1 MTGLLIT
8 VAEFRQQANNDLD
21 GLVQSLKNLTGRGG
35 HSEEQAWR
43 HSLPGVAK
51 AFVSPRFDSLHLYFG
66 GKGRLALEYRL
77 PSASSWCDMVML
89 GAHQGR
95 PSAVIVELKDWQT
108 RADRPAAIE
117 GLMVRQ
123 GHEELHP
130 SDQVK
135 GYTEYCR
142 RFHSTVATYGAGVHG
157 CVLFT
162 RDYFCQAY
170 SEPPNDKLSQS
181 YPLFTLSPSDVSA
194 KLPEYFSSRLTEPYE
209 EFAQEFARGVYHQ
222 NRSFVRT
229 VAEQLVDPNR
239 SPLELLD
246 GQRRALHLCQQN
258 LESCL
263 FDVRGPR
270 KTVVVVEGP
279 PGSGKSVVAARL
291 WANLVV
297 DKRLPEGNAT
307 FVTTSTAQTSN
318 WRSLFREAAED
329 VAARGLVVTTN
340 EYVPFTTQDVGR
352 VQREHPGAL
361 ADIGKWRDNYKL
373 MRRLYPDRHRSPDDH
388 FLVSIVDEA
397 HALINPEHADARGQF
412 GFAVNV
418 GPQAFHI
425 IRSSTVSIFFLDPQ
439 QSFRERE
446 STEIADIRMWA
457 AELGAGF
464 VGPISLA
471 DAQFRC
477 GGSKEYVDWVDTICA
492 NLPNRSPLDAQEA
505 NAKYKSVVRST
516 FNFSVFDTPFELESA
531 LRELIDAGYSARLVA
546 SYAREWKTGSATSPH
561 DLPDELK
568 DFFLPIRAGSNT
580 RNWSRIWN
588 YIPNNGRNYT
598 SFVRAPVG
606 SRMHDDMLIEV
617 GCPYVVRGFDFD
629 FIGLLWFS
637 DLKRRN
643 GRWVVD
649 LDHVFETGLSRHK
662 QRAQRERDPQGP
674 AHQALI
680 DKLLQG
686 YRILLTRAMRGVFI
700 WFEDAETR
708 RYIEDHYKNAFAR
721 ESEPL

>member
-8 VAEFRQQANNDLD
+8 VSDFRQQATGDMD
-21 GLVQSLKNLTGRGG
+21 GLVRSLKNLTGRGG
-35 HSEEQAWR
+35 DSEEQAWR
-43 HSLPGVAK
+43 HSLTGVAR
-51 AFVSPRFDSLHLYFG
+51 AFASPHFDSLHLYFG

-77 PSASSWCDMVML
+77 PSAPYWCDMVML

-108 RADRPAAIE
+108 RADKPAAVE

-142 RFHSTVATYGAGVHG
+142 RFHSTVATHQAGVHG

-170 SEPPNDKLSQS
+170 SAPPNDKLSQA
-181 YPLFTLSPSDVSA
+181 YPLFTLSPSDVSTR
-194 KLPEYFSSRLTEPYE
+194 LPEYFSSRLSEPHE

-229 VAEQLVDPNR
+229 VAEQLADPNS

-258 LESCL
+258 LESSL
-263 FDVRGPR
+263 FDTRGPQ
-270 KTVVVVEGP
+270 KSVVVVEGP

-291 WANLVV
+291 WANLVS
-297 DKRLPEGNAT
+297 DERLPEGNVT

-318 WRSLFREAAED
+318 WRSLFSEAAED
-329 VAARGLVVTTN
+329 VAARGLVVTAN

-352 VQREHPGAL
+352 VQREHPDAL
-361 ADIGKWRDNYKL
+361 VDIGRWRDNYEL
-373 MRRLYPDRHRSPDDH
+373 MLQLYPDRHRTPNDH

-397 HALINPEHADARGQF
+397 HALINPEHTDARGQF

-418 GPQAFHI
+418 GPQAYHI

-457 AELGAGF
+457 NELGAGF

-477 GGSKEYVDWVDTICA
+477 GGSKEYVDWVETLCA
-492 NLPNRSPLDAQEA
+492 NLPNQESVGAREA
-505 NAKYKSVVRST
+505 NAKYKSVARST
-516 FNFSVFDTPFELESA
+516 FNLSVFETPFELESA
-531 LRELIDAGYSARLVA
+531 LREVIAAGNSARLVA
-546 SYAREWKTGSATSPH
+546 SYAREWITGNAARPH
-561 DLPDELK
+561 DLPDEMK
-568 DFFLPIRAGSNT
+568 DFFIPVRVGSNT

-629 FIGLLWFS
+629 FIGLLWFR

-649 LDHVFETGLSRHK
+649 LDHVFETGLNRHK
-662 QRAQRERDPQGP
+662 QRARREQDPHGP

-708 RYIEDHYKNAFAR
+708 RYVEDHYKNAFA
-721 ESEPL
+721 S